1 MTDELLAAADK
12 PVVDPSKKSFFET
25 LTGPG
30 GKFYDD
36 DPAVAAEK
44 VARGKYEA
52 DLYVK
57 QLESR
62 LDEMRADFLQMKQ
75 ENESRANLEDLLDQI
90 SSPRNKTSET
100 PITQRSLDRDQEVS
114 KPTIDPNQ
122 IENLVSNAVRKI
134 ETTKKQEE
142 NWNVVKNKLVER
154 YGENW
159 DVHITKQVSDL
170 GLSNEDATVLAKK
183 SPNAFLKTFGLD
195 QPQSQQ
201 TFTTPPRSQGTPFAP
216 TTTPTRNWNYYENL
230 RKEKP
235 ELYFDPKTQIQ
246 LHKDAIAL
254 GDNFEK

>member
-1 MTDELLAAADK
+1 MTDNLLAEADK
-12 PVVDPSKKSFFET
+12 TPVEPSKKSFFET

-52 DLYVK
+52 DAYIK
-57 QLESR
+57 QLEGR

-75 ENESRANLEDLLDQI
+75 ENESRANLEDLLDQL
-90 SSPRNKTSET
+90 SSPRSQTSDT
-100 PITQRSLDRDQEVS
+100 PITQTVS

-134 ETTKKQEE
+134 ETAKKQEE
-142 NWNVVKNKLVER
+142 NWNQVKNKLVER

-159 DVHITKQVSDL
+159 DAHITKQVAEL
-170 GLSNEDATVLAKK
+170 GLSNEDATVLARK

-195 QPQSQQ
+195 QPQTQQ
-201 TFTTPPRSQGTPFAP
+201 NFMAPPRSQGTPFSP
-216 TTTPTRNWNYYENL
+216 NTTPKRNWAYYENL

-235 ELYFDPKTQIQ
+235 ETYFDPKTQIQ
-246 LHKDAIAL
+246 LHKDALAL
-254 GDNFEK
+254 GDDFER

>member
-1 MTDELLAAADK
+1 MTDQLLAEADK
-12 PVVDPSKKSFFET
+12 TPVDLGKRSFLET

-30 GKFYDD
+30 GKFYDE
-36 DPAVAAEK
+36 DPNVALEK

-57 QLESR
+57 QLEAR

-75 ENESRANLEDLLDQI
+75 ENESRANLEELIDQL
-90 SSPRNKTSET
+90 STPRETDTRNT
-100 PITQRSLDRDQEVS
+100 PITQEVS
-114 KPTIDPNQ
+114 KPTIDPTQ

-134 ETTKKQEE
+134 ETAKKQEE

-159 DVHITKQVSDL
+159 DAHITKQVADL
-170 GLSNEDATVLAKK
+170 GMTNEDATVLAKK
-183 SPNAFLKTFGLD
+183 SPTAFIRTFGLD
-195 QPQSQQ
+195 QTPTGQ
-201 TFTTPPRSQGTPFAP
+201 TFQAPPKSQGNVFTPAV
-216 TTTPTRNWNYYENL
+216 TPKRNWIYYENL

-235 ELYFDPKTQIQ
+235 DLYFDPKTQIQ

-254 GDNFEK
+254 GDDFERN